1 MNLHLSRPS
10 DQSPFQQN
18 AIGTIGILRFS
29 SVGWIV
35 AVLGGLVLSFGFVP
49 KDPWKVSAAS
59 APTGLLRG
67 ANSVAKSATP
77 ASLSVGARDQMLRSY
92 GHLPLSFEA
101 NRGQSDPQVKFLS
114 HGAGY
119 TLFLTENEAVLAMP
133 DLARNKN
140 PADPSNGSNDAVR
153 NNNGAALR
161 MKLLGA
167 NRQATITGVDEVPG
181 KTNYFRG
188 RDPKR
193 WQTNVATY
201 GKVHYQDIYPGV
213 DLIYYGDQG
222 QLEYDFIVGP
232 GADPQAIA
240 LNFAGTRKVAIDQ
253 HTGDLVLQAGRHEVR
268 FHQPLAYQTGASND
282 EKHFIDAHYS
292 LTAKKQITFQIA
304 PYDHSKALVIDPTL
318 SYSTYLG
325 GSSNDYGTSI
335 AVDTAGNAYVVGYTN
350 SLTFPV
356 TAGAFQTNCSGGCS
370 GTTVDTFVTKLD
382 PSGSTLL
389 YSTYLGGGGN
399 DYGNAIVVD
408 AAGEAFVVGQTFS
421 SNFPVTSGAF
431 QTACAGGSCA
441 SGDAFV
447 TELNST
453 GSALVY
459 STYLGGSALTQG
471 NGIALDATGN
481 AYVVGTTQSTDFPTT
496 PGVVQATC
504 NCSAHSDVYVT
515 KLNASGSGLV
525 YSTYLGGT
533 RDDIGYAIALNSAT
547 NNVLVTGYTRSTDFP
562 TTPGAFQVLIS
573 APIAAFVTQLNSTAS
588 ALVYSTYL
596 GGKTTATTPCETCA
610 SGIAVDSGG
619 NAYVSG
625 LTAEANFPTTQGAF
639 QTVFK
644 SASNGHDA
652 FVTKLNPAGTA
663 LVFSTYIGG
672 TGDDGATGMAVDAS
686 GNVWLKGNTKS
697 TDFPVT
703 TGSFQTTS
711 GGNFDTW
718 IAELSSTGSTLLYS
732 TYLGGSGI
740 EFGGATRML
749 ALDNQVP
756 PNVYVTG
763 YTNSTNF
770 PIIPGAFQNTQ
781 AGANDVLVSRF
792 TPSPNVALS
801 PSSLNFGNQ
810 NVGTTSNPQTVT
822 VTNTGNTDLN
832 VTGVSVTGT
841 NSADFNQTNT
851 CTSAVAP
858 QATCTITVTFTPSI
872 SGTETANVTIADN
885 APNSAQVF
893 SLTGI
898 GIGQGP
904 AVSLSPTSL
913 TFPTTLVRSSSA
925 PQNVTLTNIGNQTLQ
940 ITSITTSGDF
950 SQTNTCGSSVVAGAN
965 CTISVTFKPSKTS
978 TQTAAITITDNAPG
992 SPQTATLTGTGTFV
1006 QLSSSSLSFGNVKVG
1021 STSTPQTVTLT
1032 NTSVQA
1038 MTVKSITVTGTNAK
1052 DFSQTNTCG
1061 TSVGAGASCSITVTF
1076 KPTALGSRTANVSIS
1091 DTGGGSPQL
1100 VTLAGTG
1107 T

>member
-1 MNLHLSRPS
+1 M
-10 DQSPFQQN
+10 
-18 AIGTIGILRFS
+18 A
-29 SVGWIV
+29 
-35 AVLGGLVLSFGFVP
+35 
-49 KDPWKVSAAS
+49 
-59 APTGLLRG
+59 
-67 ANSVAKSATP
+67 
-77 ASLSVGARDQMLRSY
+77 Y
-92 GHLPLSFEA
+92 
-101 NRGQSDPQVKFLS
+101 
-114 HGAGY
+114 
-119 TLFLTENEAVLAMP
+119 
-133 DLARNKN
+133 
-140 PADPSNGSNDAVR
+140 
-153 NNNGAALR
+153 
-161 MKLLGA
+161 
-167 NRQATITGVDEVPG
+167 
-181 KTNYFRG
+181 
-188 RDPKR
+188 
-193 WQTNVATY
+193 
-201 GKVHYQDIYPGV
+201 
-213 DLIYYGDQG
+213 
-222 QLEYDFIVGP
+222 
-232 GADPQAIA
+232 
-240 LNFAGTRKVAIDQ
+240 
-253 HTGDLVLQAGRHEVR
+253 QAG
-268 FHQPLAYQTGASND
+268 ASSD
-282 EKHFIDAHYS
+282 EKHLIDAHYV
-292 LTAKKQITFQIA
+292 LTANGQITFQIA
-304 PYDHSKALVIDPTL
+304 PYDHAKALVIDPTL

-335 AVDTAGNAYVVGYTN
+335 AADAAGNAYIVGYTN

-356 TAGAFQTNCSGGCS
+356 TSGAFQTSCNGGCS

-389 YSTYLGGGGN
+389 YSTYLGGGAN
-399 DYGNAIVVD
+399 DYGNSIAVD
-408 AAGEAFVVGQTFS
+408 AAGDAFVVGQTFS
-421 SNFPVTSGAF
+421 SDFPVTSGAF
-431 QTACAGGSCA
+431 QTACGGGSCA
-441 SGDAFV
+441 SGDAFI
-447 TELNST
+447 TKLNST

-459 STYLGGSALTQG
+459 STYLGGSALNQG
-471 NGIALDATGN
+471 NGIAIDAAGN
-481 AYVVGTTQSTDFPTT
+481 AYVVGTTQSSDFPTT
-496 PGVVQATC
+496 PGVVQPTC
-504 NCSAHSDVYVT
+504 NCSGHTDVYVT

-525 YSTYLGGT
+525 YSTFLGGT

-547 NNVLVTGYTRSTDFP
+547 NNVFVTGYTRSTDFP
-562 TTPGAFQVLIS
+562 TTPGAFQTLIS

-610 SGIAVDSGG
+610 SGITVDSGG

-625 LTAEANFPTTQGAF
+625 LTAESNFPTTAGAF

-711 GGNFDTW
+711 GGNFDAW

-749 ALDNQVP
+749 ALDSQVP

-770 PIIPGAFQNTQ
+770 PIAAGAFQSTQ
-781 AGANDVLVSRF
+781 AGANDVFVSKF
-792 TPSPNVALS
+792 APSPNVGLS

-832 VTGVSVTGT
+832 VTAVSVTGT

-913 TFPTTLVRSSSA
+913 TFPTTLVRSTSS

-950 SQTNTCGSSVVAGAN
+950 SQTNTCGSSVLAGAN

-978 TQTAAITITDNAPG
+978 TQTAAITVTDNAPG

-1021 STSTPQTVTLT
+1021 SSSTPQTVTLT

-1038 MTVKSITVTGTNAK
+1038 MTVKSITVTGTNAR

-1061 TSVGAGASCSITVTF
+1061 TSVATGASCSITVTF